1 MWLILA
7 AVATAC
13 ASQQHGDQGPSAAP
27 SSTQRSAPS
36 TAAVTTTTEYP
47 SPTSTTTVPVTT
59 TTEYPSPTS
68 TTTVPV
74 TTTLYDP
81 SEYFEVTFDFADY
94 ICEGRSIWDDQYDCV
109 RYYGGQAPFILTPD
123 LYCSGPDYGLTCS
136 VTWYPDELDDY
147 EFVTV
152 NYTEYVCEDTRAGGR
167 DDKDCYLYS
176 GGDPSSSVSRWVD
189 LYCSGSGYSVTCDS
203 EWYPNELDDYEFVT
217 VNSSEYVC
225 EDTYAGGWDDKD
237 CYLYSGGDPSRSV
250 SGWVDLYCSGS
261 GYSMTCDS
269 DDYPSAWDDY
279 VILTIEWSE
288 YICDMGGFS
297 DMPCV
302 RYYGGGPSGYS
313 FWSPDYYCDR
323 WGTSCEP
330 AW

>member
-1 MWLILA
+1 MSARVWDSLWSNRSAFAMWLILA

-36 TAAVTTTTEYP
+36 TAAETTTTEYP
-47 SPTSTTTVPVTT
+47 L
-59 TTEYPSPTS
+59 PTS

-152 NYTEYVCEDTRAGGR
+152 NYTEYVCEDT
-167 DDKDCYLYS
+167 
-176 GGDPSSSVSRWVD
+176 W
-189 LYCSGSGYSVTCDS
+189 
-203 EWYPNELDDYEFVT
+203 
-217 VNSSEYVC
+217 
-225 EDTYAGGWDDKD
+225 AGGWDDKD

-250 SGWVDLYCSGS
+250 SGRVDLYCSGS

-279 VILTIEWSE
+279 VILTIEWGE

>member
-1 MWLILA
+1 MSARVWDSLWSNRSAFAMWLILA

-47 SPTSTTTVPVTT
+47 L
-59 TTEYPSPTS
+59 PTS

-94 ICEGRSIWDDQYDCV
+94 ICEGRSTWGDQYDCV
-109 RYYGGQAPFILTPD
+109 RYYGGRAPFILTPD

-136 VTWYPDELDDY
+136 VTWYP
-147 EFVTV
+147 
-152 NYTEYVCEDTRAGGR
+152 
-167 DDKDCYLYS
+167 
-176 GGDPSSSVSRWVD
+176 
-189 LYCSGSGYSVTCDS
+189 
-203 EWYPNELDDYEFVT
+203 NELDDYEFVT
-217 VNSSEYVC
+217 VKFTEYVC
-225 EDTYAGGWDDKD
+225 EDTWGDKD
-237 CYLYSGGDPSRSV
+237 CYRYSGGDPSRSV
-250 SGWVDLYCSGS
+250 SGWADLYCSGS

-269 DDYPSAWDDY
+269 DDYPSVWDDY
-279 VILTIEWSE
+279 VILAIRTPWASE
-288 YICDMGGFS
+288 YICDKGGFS

-302 RYYGGGPSGYS
+302 RYHGGGPSGYS
-313 FWSPDYYCDR
+313 FRWPDYYCDR
-323 WGTSCEP
+323 RGTSCEP
-330 AW
+330 R